1 MLLILDLD
9 ETLIHA
15 RNELL
20 EHEPHFRVGPY
31 GVYKRPYLDE
41 FLSFC
46 RENFD
51 VAVWTSSSEDYA
63 GEVVENIF
71 GKEHTLSF
79 VWARNRCTIEY
90 LPEQQTHIWSK
101 NIKKVKE
108 KGYALE
114 NVIAID
120 DTPEKYKR
128 SYGNLVTV
136 QPFEGDVD
144 DGELKLLVPYLRSL
158 RSSQNVRRV
167 EKRFWR
173 SMYL

>member
-15 RNELL
+15 RNDFLK
-20 EHEPHFRVGPY
+20 HEPHFHVGSY

-46 RENFD
+46 RENFE
-51 VAVWTSSSEDYA
+51 VAIWTSSSEDYA
-63 GEVVENIF
+63 SEVVENIF
-71 GKEHTLSF
+71 GNEYALSF

-90 LPEQQTHIWSK
+90 VPEQQTHIWSK

-114 NVIAID
+114 RVIAVD

-128 SYGNLVTV
+128 SYGNLVAV

-144 DGELKLLVPYLRSL
+144 DCELKLLAPYLRSL

-173 SMYL
+173 SIHH

>member
-20 EHEPHFRVGPY
+20 EHEAHFHVGSY

-46 RENFD
+46 REHFK
-51 VAVWTSSSEDYA
+51 VAAWTSSSEDYA
-63 GEVVENIF
+63 CEVVENIF
-71 GKEHTLSF
+71 GNKYTLSF

-90 LPEQQTHIWSK
+90 VPEQQTHIWSK

-114 NVIAID
+114 RVIAVD
-120 DTPEKYKR
+120 DTPEKHKR
-128 SYGNLVTV
+128 SYGNLVAV

-144 DGELKLLVPYLRSL
+144 DCELKLLVPYLRSL
-158 RSSQNVRRV
+158 RSSQNIRRV

-173 SMYL
+173 SIHH